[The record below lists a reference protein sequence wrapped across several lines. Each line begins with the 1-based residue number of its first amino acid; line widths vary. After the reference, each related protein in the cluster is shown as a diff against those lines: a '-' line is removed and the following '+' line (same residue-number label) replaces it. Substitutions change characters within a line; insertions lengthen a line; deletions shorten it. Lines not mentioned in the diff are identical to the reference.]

1 MVLSALGPRPNRTA
15 ARREEE
21 ALISR
26 RWAVSSA
33 LAAGLFA
40 ALVLACACA
49 QPTGTG
55 TAPQGMPTTPS
66 VTRTAPSAA
75 TTASPGARTPLTFA
89 VIGDYGTGDSHEA
102 AVARLVAS
110 WAPAFV
116 ITVGD
121 DYYSSAGGAG
131 TAKYDESTGAYYGDW
146 LKDIHT
152 TGRRLPAGRA
162 AVNAFFPALGN
173 HDYSDATP
181 SPGTYLSY
189 FTLPGSAFVSTSG
202 NERYYD
208 FVEGPVHFFVL
219 NSNTMEPDGTGST
232 SVQALWLKTQLA
244 ASTSSWNVVYD
255 HHPPYSSDSTHGS
268 TRYMQW
274 PFASWGADVVISG
287 HAHTYERVARDGI
300 VYFVDG
306 LGGATRYAFGNPV
319 PGSTARYDAGWGAQ
333 RVTATDA
340 AMDFEFLSVDGAV
353 IDRYRLSALQP

>member
-1 MVLSALGPRPNRTA
+1 MVLSALGPSPGRTA
-15 ARREEE
+15 AHREEE

-26 RWAVSSA
+26 RRALSSA
-33 LAAGLFA
+33 LAAGLLA
-40 ALVLACACA
+40 VLVLAGACA
-49 QPTGTG
+49 PPSDSG
-55 TAPQGMPTTPS
+55 TAPPGMTPTPS
-66 VTRTAPSAA
+66 VTSTAPSAA
-75 TTASPGARTPLTFA
+75 TTASLGARAPLTFA

-110 WAPAFV
+110 WTPAFV
-116 ITVGD
+116 IAVGD
-121 DYYSSAGGAG
+121 DYYSSAGGTG
-131 TAKYDESTGAYYGDW
+131 TAKYDESTGAFYGDW

-162 AVNAFFPALGN
+162 AINAFFPALGN

-181 SPGTYLSY
+181 SPGTYVSY

-219 NSNTMEPDGTGST
+219 NSNTMEPDGTRST
-232 SVQALWLKTQLA
+232 SVQALWLKAQLA
-244 ASTSSWNVVYD
+244 ASISPWNIVYD